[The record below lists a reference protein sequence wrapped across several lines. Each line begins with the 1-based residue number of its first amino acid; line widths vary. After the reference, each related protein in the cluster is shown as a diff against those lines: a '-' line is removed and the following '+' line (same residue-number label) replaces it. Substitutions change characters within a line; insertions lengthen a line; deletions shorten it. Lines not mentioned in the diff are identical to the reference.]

1 MDAPDYDKLHEA
13 YQRGRTVERFTG
25 HLNGMMLMAL
35 GAGVGLMVAALMHK
49 MAPMVILSWLLGV
62 SAGYALKIVMDR
74 FNRPSGDSGR
84 KEEAN

>member
-1 MDAPDYDKLHEA
+1 
-13 YQRGRTVERFTG
+13 
-25 HLNGMMLMAL
+25 
-35 GAGVGLMVAALMHK
+35 MHK